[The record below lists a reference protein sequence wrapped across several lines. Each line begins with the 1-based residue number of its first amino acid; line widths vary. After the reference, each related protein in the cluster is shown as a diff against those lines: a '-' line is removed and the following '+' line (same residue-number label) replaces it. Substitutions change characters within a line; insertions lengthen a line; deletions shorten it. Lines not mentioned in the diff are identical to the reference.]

1 MRPIAVA
8 GLALVLVGLAACSG
22 APDTGRAEQRLSGV
36 DGVVDADAAWV
47 GGSFKVAPSAAV
59 SVAVGDDLTAQEAS
73 GLAPRL
79 LDTLAGLDWEASP
92 ALAVE
97 LDDDADATP
106 FLPRRPEDDPG
117 PRPTDASTYTSG
129 PGDLDRRDLAG
140 DLALLVGATEVLEAP
155 AQLEVTGADEVT
167 LTAVLPTDAA
177 ASGTLVRDASTDQ
190 ALTAA
195 GLRWRLTGP
204 DLALEVESGL
214 TPEIADLWALV
225 AEDTAELGG
234 LPRGRV
240 VLSVDDEQPLRL
252 VRLELTA
259 DSPAARAAAG
269 VTGPARR
276 LYERLAAAGVDELEV
291 VVTGADTQV
300 RRAFSAD
307 PVTTRWE
314 PGA

>member
-22 APDTGRAEQRLSGV
+22 APDTERAEQRLSGV
-36 DGVVDADAAWV
+36 DGVLDADAAWV

-73 GLAPRL
+73 ELAPGL
-79 LDTLAGLDWEASP
+79 LDTLADLDWEASP

-106 FLPRRPEDDPG
+106 FLPRRPDDDPG
-117 PRPTDASTYTSG
+117 PRPTDVSTYSTG

-140 DLALLVGATEVLEAP
+140 DLALLVGATQVLEAP
-155 AQLEVTGADEVT
+155 AQLEVTGADEAT

-177 ASGTLVRDASTDQ
+177 ASGVLVREVSTDQ
-190 ALTAA
+190 ALSGT

-214 TPEIADLWALV
+214 TPEVADLWALV

-234 LPRGRV
+234 LARGRV

-259 DSPAARAAAG
+259 DAPAARAAAG

-276 LYERLAAAGVDELEV
+276 LYERLATAGVDELEV